1 MNFRQFAF
9 KNVTRNSRA
18 YFAYFV
24 SSSFSIGVFFSFA
37 VYLFHPKLQ
46 NFSMISEIS
55 GLMIFSEVVIV
66 LFSFFFLLY
75 SIGSFLKVRKK
86 QFGVLTILG
95 ISKKQ
100 LHRLVFTENML
111 IGILSIF
118 FGMQFGLVFSQFFL
132 LVTAKITHV
141 PGIYL
146 YWPTNAFILTTIVF
160 LSLFIVVSSFT
171 PMLIRTKKTVHL
183 LKANGGKQK
192 ERKPSIFISLFG
204 AICLLG
210 GYALAGNPKY
220 FVSVSPQIGVI
231 YMVSSIFVIPML
243 VTIGTYFFFSQ
254 ISFLLIYILK
264 TRRKFYMKRINML
277 WISDLTSRI
286 RTNINM
292 LFIVAM
298 LSTVAFTMI
307 TFLYGFGKFIKLE
320 VSRTSPFPISYFS
333 YDANP
338 FVTEH
343 LNWLEQQLQKEHFPY
358 EKIKVDIYETP
369 LKEDKDVAI
378 YNDVYAIKQ
387 SDYNKLAD
395 SLQMKQLFM
404 DDNEA
409 YVLTGT
415 SYITIFNEFE
425 QSYNRDYITLSSTN
439 TKLRV
444 KGYEHMSAIPSTF
457 SYQTLVLPDIIVN
470 NLPNTT
476 KHISAYNYKVQNWE
490 QTYKIADNFI
500 EKVQKDRDKFQYE
513 GPLIRSFE
521 AASSLYKITSGS
533 AAYFL
538 IGTFLGVIFF
548 IGAGS
553 VLYFRMYTDLTNEQ
567 EKYITISKI
576 GVTDLEMKRSATIQ
590 LSILFF
596 VPYIMA
602 SIHTMFAT
610 KMLQDVIGLSL
621 FTEVAA
627 VLIIFGVVEIV
638 FFLFIRSLY
647 MQKLSQYTNG
657 QNI

>member
-1 MNFRQFAF
+1 MKFWQFAF

-18 YFAYFV
+18 YFAYFL
-24 SSSFSIGVFFSFA
+24 SSSFSIAVFFSFA

-46 NFSMISEIS
+46 NSSMISEIS

-86 QFGVLTILG
+86 QFGILTILG

-118 FGMQFGLVFSQFFL
+118 FGIQFGFVFSQFFL

-146 YWPTNAFILTTIVF
+146 YGPTNAIILTTIVF
-160 LSLFIVVSSFT
+160 LSLFIIVSAFT
-171 PMLIRTKKTVHL
+171 PMLIRTKKAVHL
-183 LKANGGKQK
+183 LKTNGGKQK

-231 YMVSSIFVIPML
+231 YMVSSIFVIPTFVAM
-243 VTIGTYFFFSQ
+243 GTYFFFSQ
-254 ISFLLIYILK
+254 ISFSLIYILK
-264 TRRKFYMKRINML
+264 KRRKFYMKRINML
-277 WISDLTSRI
+277 WISDLANRI

-298 LSTVAFTMI
+298 LSTIAFTMI

-320 VSRTSPFPISYFS
+320 VTKTSPFPISYFS

-343 LNWLEQQLQKEHFPY
+343 LNWLEQQLQRENFSY
-358 EKIKVDIYETP
+358 EKINADLYEAP
-369 LKEDKDVAI
+369 LKEDQGIAI

-395 SLQMKQLFM
+395 SLQLKQLFM

-444 KGYEHMSAIPSTF
+444 KGYEYVNAIPSTF
-457 SYQTLVLPDIIVN
+457 SYQTLVLPDAVVEN
-470 NLPNTT
+470 FPNTT
-476 KHISAYNYKVQNWE
+476 KHVSAYNYKVQNWE
-490 QTYKIADNFI
+490 KTYKIADDFI
-500 EKVQKDRDKFQYE
+500 EKVQKDRDKSQYK

-521 AASSLYKITSGS
+521 SAGSLYRITSGS

-567 EKYITISKI
+567 EKYVAISKI
-576 GVTDLEMKRSATIQ
+576 GVTDAEMKKSATIQ

-621 FTEVAA
+621 FKEISA
-627 VLIIFGVVEIV
+627 VLIIFGFVEIV

>member
-1 MNFRQFAF
+1 MTFWQFAF

-24 SSSFSIGVFFSFA
+24 SSSFSIAVFFSFA

-46 NFSMISEIS
+46 NFDMTSEIS
-55 GLMIFSEVVIV
+55 GLMIFSEVIIV

-86 QFGVLTILG
+86 QFGVLTVLG

-100 LHRLVFTENML
+100 LHRLIFTENML

-118 FGMQFGLVFSQFFL
+118 FGMQFGFVFSQFFL
-132 LVTAKITHV
+132 LVTAKITHL

-146 YWPTNAFILTTIVF
+146 YIPTNAFILTMIVF
-160 LSLFIVVSSFT
+160 LGLFIVVSSFT
-171 PMLIRTKKTVHL
+171 PMLIRTKKTVNL
-183 LKANGGKQK
+183 LKTNGRKQK

-210 GYALAGNPKY
+210 GYILAGNPKY
-220 FVSVSPQIGVI
+220 FFSINSQVGVI
-231 YMVSSIFVIPML
+231 YMVSSIFVIPTL

-264 TRRKFYMKRINML
+264 KRRKFYMKRINML
-277 WISDLTSRI
+277 WISDLASRI

-298 LSTVAFTMI
+298 LSTIAFTMI
-307 TFLYGFGKFIKLE
+307 TFLYGVGKFTKLE
-320 VSRTSPFPISYFS
+320 VTRSSPFPFSYFS

-338 FVTEH
+338 FVNDH
-343 LNWLEQQLQKEHFPY
+343 LNWLEQQLRKENFSY
-358 EKIKVDIYETP
+358 KKIKADLYETP
-369 LKEDKDVAI
+369 LKEDEGITA
-378 YNDVYAIKQ
+378 YNDIYAIKQ
-387 SDYNKLAD
+387 SDYNKLAA

-404 DDNEA
+404 KDNEA
-409 YVLTGT
+409 YVLTGSAYVT
-415 SYITIFNEFE
+415 LFSEFE
-425 QSYNRDYITLSSTN
+425 PSYNRKSITLSSTN
-439 TKLRV
+439 TQLQV
-444 KGYEHMSAIPSTF
+444 KGYEQVWAIPSNF
-457 SYQTLVLPDIIVN
+457 SYQTLILPDAVVN

-476 KHISAYNYKVQNWE
+476 KHVTAYNYNVQNWE
-490 QTYKIADNFI
+490 KTYEIADDFMKKI
-500 EKVQKDRDKFQYE
+500 QRDRQKFQYE
-513 GPLIRSFE
+513 GPLIRSYE
-521 AASSLYKITSGS
+521 SAGSLYRITSGS

-567 EKYITISKI
+567 EKYVAISKI
-576 GVTDLEMKRSATIQ
+576 GVTGAEMKRSATIQ

-596 VPYIMA
+596 VPYVMA

-610 KMLQDVIGLSL
+610 KMLQDVIALSL
-621 FTEVAA
+621 FKEISA

-638 FFLFIRSLY
+638 FFLFIRSFY
-647 MQKLSQYTNG
+647 MQKLSEYTNG
-657 QNI
+657 

>member
-1 MNFRQFAF
+1 MTFWQFAF

-24 SSSFSIGVFFSFA
+24 SSSFSIAVFFSFA

-46 NFSMISEIS
+46 NFSMTAEIS

-66 LFSFFFLLY
+66 FFSFFFLLY
-75 SIGSFLKVRKK
+75 SIGTFLKVRKK
-86 QFGVLTILG
+86 QFGVLTVLG
-95 ISKKQ
+95 ISRKQ
-100 LHRLVFTENML
+100 LHRLVFMENML

-132 LVTAKITHV
+132 LVTAKITHL

-146 YWPTNAFILTTIVF
+146 YIPTNAFILTMIVF
-160 LSLFIVVSSFT
+160 LGLFIAVSSFT
-171 PMLIRTKKTVHL
+171 PMLIRTKKTVNL
-183 LKANGGKQK
+183 LKTNGRKQK

-204 AICLLG
+204 AICLLS
-210 GYALAGNPKY
+210 GYILAGNPKY
-220 FVSVSPQIGVI
+220 FFSINSQVGVI
-231 YMVSSIFVIPML
+231 YMVSSIFVIPTL

-264 TRRKFYMKRINML
+264 KRRKFYMKRINML
-277 WISDLTSRI
+277 WISDLASRI

-298 LSTVAFTMI
+298 LSTIAFTMI
-307 TFLYGFGKFIKLE
+307 TFLYGVGKFTKLE
-320 VSRTSPFPISYFS
+320 VTRSSPFSFSYFS

-338 FVTEH
+338 FVNDH
-343 LNWLEQQLQKEHFPY
+343 LNWLEQQLRKENFSY
-358 EKIKVDIYETP
+358 KKIKADLYETP
-369 LKEDKDVAI
+369 LKEDEGITA
-378 YNDVYAIKQ
+378 YNDIYAMKQ
-387 SDYNKLAD
+387 SDYNKLAA
-395 SLQMKQLFM
+395 SLRMKQLFM
-404 DDNEA
+404 NDTEA
-409 YVLTGT
+409 YVLTGSAYVT
-415 SYITIFNEFE
+415 LFSEFE
-425 QSYNRDYITLSSTN
+425 PSYNRKSITLSSTN
-439 TKLRV
+439 TQLQV
-444 KGYEHMSAIPSTF
+444 KGYEQAGAIPSNF
-457 SYQTLVLPDIIVN
+457 SYQTLILPDTVIN

-476 KHISAYNYKVQNWE
+476 KHVAAYNYNVQNWE
-490 QTYKIADNFI
+490 KTYEIADDFMKKI
-500 EKVQKDRDKFQYE
+500 QKDRQEFQYE
-513 GPLIRSFE
+513 GPLIRSYE
-521 AASSLYKITSGS
+521 SADSLYRITSGS

-567 EKYITISKI
+567 EKYVTISKI
-576 GVTDLEMKRSATIQ
+576 GVTDAEMKRSATIQ

-596 VPYIMA
+596 VPYVMA

-610 KMLQDVIGLSL
+610 KMLQDVIALSL
-621 FTEVAA
+621 FKEISA
-627 VLIIFGVVEIV
+627 VLIIFGVVEVI

-647 MQKLSQYTNG
+647 MQKLSQYTNTY
-657 QNI
+657 

>member
-1 MNFRQFAF
+1 MTFWQFAF

-18 YFAYFV
+18 YFAYFI
-24 SSSFSIGVFFSFA
+24 SSSFSIAVFFSFA

-46 NFSMISEIS
+46 NFNMISEIS

-66 LFSFFFLLY
+66 FFSFFFLLY

-86 QFGVLTILG
+86 QFGILTILG

-118 FGMQFGLVFSQFFL
+118 FGIQFGFVFSQFFL

-146 YWPTNAFILTTIVF
+146 YGPTNAIILTTIVF
-160 LSLFIVVSSFT
+160 LSLFIIVSAFT
-171 PMLIRTKKTVHL
+171 PMLIRTKKAVHL
-183 LKANGGKQK
+183 LKTNGGKQK

-231 YMVSSIFVIPML
+231 YMVSSIFVIPTF
-243 VTIGTYFFFSQ
+243 VTMGTYFFFSQ
-254 ISFLLIYILK
+254 ISFSLIYILK
-264 TRRKFYMKRINML
+264 KRRKFYMKRINML
-277 WISDLTSRI
+277 WISDLANRI

-320 VSRTSPFPISYFS
+320 VTKTSPFPISYFS

-338 FVTEH
+338 FVAEH
-343 LNWLEQQLQKEHFPY
+343 LNWLEQQLQRENFSY
-358 EKIKVDIYETP
+358 EKINADLYEAP
-369 LKEDKDVAI
+369 LKEDQGIAI

-395 SLQMKQLFM
+395 SLQLKQLFM

-444 KGYEHMSAIPSTF
+444 KGYEYVNAIPSTF
-457 SYQTLVLPDIIVN
+457 SYQTLVLPDAVVEN
-470 NLPNTT
+470 FPNTT
-476 KHISAYNYKVQNWE
+476 KHVSAYNYKVQNWE
-490 QTYKIADNFI
+490 KTYKIADDFI
-500 EKVQKDRDKFQYE
+500 EKVQKDRDKSQYK

-521 AASSLYKITSGS
+521 SAGSLYRITSGS

-567 EKYITISKI
+567 EKYVAISKI
-576 GVTDLEMKRSATIQ
+576 GVTDAEMKKSATIQ

-596 VPYIMA
+596 VPYVMA

-621 FTEVAA
+621 FKEISA
-627 VLIIFGVVEIV
+627 VLIIFGVVEIL